1 MHKELEV
8 LSAQHTQRCLENSQ
22 LSQELQVE
30 RKSLMQYQKE
40 NQELKNKQVK
50 TCFNISISQ

>member
-22 LSQELQVE
+22 LSQELQDE

-40 NQELKNKQVK
+40 LKNKQV
-50 TCFNISISQ
+50 